1 MHLED
6 WEVTIQEIVDECVRE
21 QDEMRDDR
29 ILMKRRAKLE
39 REPTLLEPFQ
49 IDEIIR
55 EVRRRLSKLSR

>member
-6 WEVTIQEIVDECVRE
+6 WEVTIQEIVDECVHE